1 MASPFAIYFY
11 GVYEPGLDW
20 LQGSSV
26 ISWTT
31 QFSLP
36 HLLEANKSNVIVV
49 FETSGIILFFVGI
62 LGFALGAFQI
72 YRGKLLENNLAIT
85 GVYRNIRHP
94 QYLALIIASI
104 GLLFVW
110 PRFLV
115 LFGTGTVIFI
125 YLILVKTEKKIC
137 LAKFPDYADYMNTTG
152 RFLPK
157 GWVLLLSLTISGTA
171 ARFAG
176 WITIYAAAMTIA
188 SFAAHGLRTYAIP
201 NLYTDET
208 ENAVYLSTVTI
219 RDEDLAKVAKIT
231 LNAPQAQ
238 PVRDAIAGGQYC

>member
-104 GLLFVW
+104 GMLFVW
-110 PRFLV
+110 P
-115 LFGTGTVIFI
+115 
-125 YLILVKTEKKIC
+125 
-137 LAKFPDYADYMNTTG
+137 
-152 RFLPK
+152 
-157 GWVLLLSLTISGTA
+157 
-171 ARFAG
+171 
-176 WITIYAAAMTIA
+176 
-188 SFAAHGLRTYAIP
+188 
-201 NLYTDET
+201 
-208 ENAVYLSTVTI
+208 
-219 RDEDLAKVAKIT
+219 
-231 LNAPQAQ
+231 
-238 PVRDAIAGGQYC
+238 